1 MGSTPLPPFAVN
13 NKAVFNKPFCH
24 IGQYLLSYLIHI
36 WVTFPRTGKM
46 VEMWHFFIFLELC
59 CDQTV
64 LFFIFSQLF
73 WRDFVRCKKK
83 LFLAPA
89 VEAAVFCK
97 KNTYFDQLF
106 LPQPIS
112 WFTDAYR
119 GSPPWTIF
127 PTSREHRNIVQCTN
141 QTTQPTT
148 HHPSKGG
155 FWLLSALFLLQSADK
170 ECGFGLISA
179 FFLLQGA
186 GD

>member
-1 MGSTPLPPFAVN
+1 MGHFPQDGENGRNVAFFYFLGA
-13 NKAVFNKPFCH
+13 
-24 IGQYLLSYLIHI
+24 LL
-36 WVTFPRTGKM
+36 WPNG
-46 VEMWHFFIFLELC
+46 FIFHIFS
-59 CDQTV
+59 TV
-64 LFFIFSQLF
+64 LTRFCPLQ
-73 WRDFVRCKKK
+73 KK

-97 KNTYFDQLF
+97 KNTHFDQLF

-179 FFLLQGA
+179 FFCYRGRVTKARPLGNWRFSPGRTLV
-186 GD
+186 

>member
-1 MGSTPLPPFAVN
+1 MGHFPQDGENGRNVAFFLFSWSSAVIKRFYFSYFLCSVLTRFCPL
-13 NKAVFNKPFCH
+13 
-24 IGQYLLSYLIHI
+24 Q
-36 WVTFPRTGKM
+36 
-46 VEMWHFFIFLELC
+46 
-59 CDQTV
+59 
-64 LFFIFSQLF
+64 
-73 WRDFVRCKKK
+73 KK
-83 LFLAPA
+83 LFLPPA

-97 KNTYFDQLF
+97 KNTHFDQLF

-141 QTTQPTT
+141 QTT

-179 FFLLQGA
+179 FFCYRGRVTKARPLGNWRFSPGRTLV
-186 GD
+186 